1 MPIIKW
7 EPFNELE
14 RFLEE
19 RPYISL
25 FPKLGWDLAVDL
37 FEEEGSVVAKMSLPG
52 VKTEELDITI
62 DEDMLTVTGTREEEK
77 ETDKKDYYSKEIR
90 RGAFTRS
97 VSLPKAVDGSKA
109 EAAYADGVLKITMP
123 VVKGQE
129 KRSVKVQ
136 VTGK

>member
-109 EAAYADGVLKITMP
+109 EATYADGVLKITMP

-129 KRSVKVQ
+129 KRSVKVR
-136 VTGK
+136 VAGK

>member
-90 RGAFTRS
+90 RGAFSRS

>member
-90 RGAFTRS
+90 RGAFSRS

-109 EAAYADGVLKITMP
+109 EATYADGVLKITMP